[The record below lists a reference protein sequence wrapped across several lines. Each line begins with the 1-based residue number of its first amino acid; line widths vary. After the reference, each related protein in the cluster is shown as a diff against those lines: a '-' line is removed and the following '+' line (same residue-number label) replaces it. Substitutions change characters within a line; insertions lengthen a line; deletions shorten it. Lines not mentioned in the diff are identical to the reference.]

1 MYSKLSAKLT
11 ASLDQRKQANL
22 LRERQLVDAVYGSHI
37 HIDGKEYI
45 NFSSNDYLGLRQ
57 TSELIKAQQ
66 QAAKKYGVGSGSSP
80 LVTGYSQ
87 AHQDLEQYLCELTG
101 HHAAMVFTSGFSANH
116 GLMSALFDKSDVV
129 VADKLI
135 HASMIDGLRHSVA
148 KLKRFKHNSVTDAE
162 RLLASSE
169 VTALVT
175 ESVFSMDGDCAPL
188 QALSDLCQKYNVPLI
203 VDDAHGFGVLGQT
216 IGCAAKKLN
225 IDIQIVTF
233 GKALGCQGAAILGSR
248 QLIDYLSNHCRDY
261 IYSTALPP
269 TSAAVALKA
278 VQLAVTESQRQTA
291 LFENIEYFR
300 QRAGQ
305 LELPILDSST
315 PIQGIKI
322 GEPEQTLQL
331 ANLMKQDGLWVGAI
345 RSPTVPVGTDRLRVT
360 ITAQHSRSDIDTC
373 IEALSKNHKQLT
385 QAAIHHGEQML
396 AKGNGLAEGSDYAS

>member
-1 MYSKLSAKLT
+1 MSSKLNAKLN
-11 ASLDQRKQANL
+11 SELKKRKQANL
-22 LRERQLVDAVYGSHI
+22 LRQRQLVDAVYGSHI

-45 NFSSNDYLGLRQ
+45 NFSSNDYLGLNQ
-57 TSELIKAQQ
+57 TSELIEAQQ

-101 HHAAMVFTSGFSANH
+101 HQAAMVFTSGFSANH

-135 HASMIDGLRHSVA
+135 HASLIDGLRHSGA
-148 KLKRFKHNSVTDAE
+148 KLKRFKHNSVTDTE
-162 RLLASSE
+162 RLLASND

-188 QALSDLCQKYNVPLI
+188 QELSALCKQYNTHLI

-216 IGCAAKKLN
+216 LGCAAKKVK

-233 GKALGCQGAAILGSR
+233 GKALGCQGAAILGSQ

-261 IYSTALPP
+261 IYSTALSPA
-269 TSAAVALKA
+269 SAAVALKSI
-278 VQLAVTESQRQTA
+278 QLAITEPQRQTA
-291 LFENIEYFR
+291 LIENIAYFR
-300 QRAGQ
+300 KRAEQ

-315 PIQGIKI
+315 PIQGIEI
-322 GEPEQTLQL
+322 GEPEQTLQF

-345 RSPTVPVGTDRLRVT
+345 RTPTVPVGTDRLRVT

-373 IEALSKNHKQLT
+373 VEALSKNYKQLT
-385 QAAIHHGEQML
+385 QTAIHHGEQML